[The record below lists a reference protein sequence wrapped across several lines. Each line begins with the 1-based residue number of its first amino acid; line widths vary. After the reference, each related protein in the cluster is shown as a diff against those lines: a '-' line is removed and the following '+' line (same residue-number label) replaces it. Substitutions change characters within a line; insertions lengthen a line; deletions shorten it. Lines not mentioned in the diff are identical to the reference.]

1 MQMQI
6 LKYKCNQVTG
16 QLVLTAASN
25 QTHPSNL
32 NLQLPWKNCIIINM
46 SSTPKMFV
54 FAFFGVVCCHFFSNF
69 FVWRPSFIVELCPS
83 LSRGTC
89 CPTVTVT
96 KVSKKLQH
104 TYISTCWNKPWVAKT
119 NFNRGDAIFSAPGR
133 LPSPCRRNYVIVIFI
148 FCEI

>member
-1 MQMQI
+1 MQTLQYKN
-6 LKYKCNQVTG
+6 KYKCNQVSG

-25 QTHPSNL
+25 QTSPSNL
-32 NLQLPWKNCIIINM
+32 NLQLPWKKCILINM
-46 SSTPKMFV
+46 SPTPNLFV
-54 FAFFGVVCCHFFSNF
+54 FAFLLYFVSFLPKV

-119 NFNRGDAIFSAPGR
+119 NFNREENLGNHSILSS
-133 LPSPCRRNYVIVIFI
+133 LNI
-148 FCEI
+148 